1 MWHASR
7 ALGVGTHPTPC
18 RARPPRAQRGKC
30 GRTLHAGE
38 KPAQGTRR
46 TRQAAT
52 PNRRRLEWQLGE
64 SAAALS
70 PHGSALR
77 PPSGAPI
84 WVSTRIGN
92 AWYNGDSLGQQASSQ
107 CRAAISN
114 QGRLEWQLDESAAAP
129 PPHRAP
135 PGRKKRTVHTPHDQ
149 TAASNKRNVRAAV
162 RRASAHRTSARV
174 TSQVG
179 REVAAAL
186 PTPARKPEWGTQS
199 ALEAKPPPQ
208 AGEGSS
214 GSSAESAAALPR
226 GPAPRPPSGAPSRS
240 PPGSK
245 KRLVHT
251 PHDQTAA
258 SNKRNVRA
266 AVRGANGQRVAA
278 CLTSKVGRE
287 VAAALATPA
296 RKPEWGTP
304 SALEAKPPPQAK
316 EGSRGS
322 RARAAPQPHNTAEAA
337 SRALPPRSFV
347 SIKVRAK
354 SSSSSRTALQTSQSR

>member
-1 MWHASR
+1 MAT
-7 ALGVGTHPTPC
+7 ALGNR
-18 RARPPRAQRGKC
+18 RAR
-30 GRTLHAGE
+30 
-38 KPAQGTRR
+38 
-46 TRQAAT
+46 
-52 PNRRRLEWQLGE
+52 
-64 SAAALS
+64 SAE
-70 PHGSALR
+70 
-77 PPSGAPI
+77 PPSRTKEGSSGS
-84 WVSTRIGN
+84 STR
-92 AWYNGDSLGQQASSQ
+92 A
-107 CRAAISN
+107 
-114 QGRLEWQLDESAAAP
+114 
-129 PPHRAP
+129 PPHRRPTGPHLGGRSARFTHRTTRPPPRTKETFGQQSDVQARTAP
-135 PGRKKRTVHTPHDQ
+135 QH
-149 TAASNKRNVRAAV
+149 ASPAKSVVKSRRRSPLRRISQSGE
-162 RRASAHRTSARV
+162 RRALS
-174 TSQVG
+174 
-179 REVAAAL
+179 
-186 PTPARKPEWGTQS
+186 KPS
-199 ALEAKPPPQ
+199 RRLK

-226 GPAPRPPSGAPSRS
+226 GPAPWPPSGAPSRF

-304 SALEAKPPPQAK
+304 SALEAKPPRQAK